1 MSCCDNDDDG
11 HYHDYCCRCV
21 ESDADRAQQIIEDI
35 LDDSYSGEV
44 KFEMPLTFTLGDRE
58 GARQITDAIIA
69 VLKHEDVI

>member
-1 MSCCDNDDDG
+1 MSDDVIQLANGTDVPKCAVDAL
-11 HYHDYCCRCV
+11 YEY
-21 ESDADRAQQIIEDI
+21 ESVWPGATFPLARAGIA
-35 LDDSYSGEV
+35 V